1 MTPEEKYDSPTE
13 TEGEKRH
20 LSSAERQ
27 ALYADRAARARS
39 ASRRAKR
46 KKQTVITLCA
56 VAVALAVAGAAV
68 WFIIYRKN
76 VLGPQRTY
84 DEAVALMDSGDYKKA
99 AELFASLDGRFDSE
113 EKKRECVL
121 LRAKQITG
129 LDSPLIADKSGSPWF
144 SIDGDG
150 NLSFDKDVYKGPD
163 VIEIPAVFDGEA
175 VRGIGARMFF
185 YCDFLTGIV
194 IPETVERIGE
204 RAFFAC
210 VSLKSVRLPDRVV
223 DVGSNAFAGCT
234 ALEEIVFGSRL
245 KTIGDRAFKRCD
257 ALTSVVLPEG
267 LERIGPYAF
276 NTCLSLTSVSLPASL
291 KEIANYAFSGCDSI
305 KEVDFAGDRK
315 TLESLCSGEDGDVI
329 LNAENVR
336 TAG

>member
-1 MTPEEKYDSPTE
+1 MTPEEKNGSPTG
-13 TEGEKRH
+13 TDGEKRH

-27 ALYADRAARARS
+27 ALYADKAARARS
-39 ASRRAKR
+39 ASRRAKI
-46 KKQTVITLCA
+46 KKQTVTVICAA
-56 VAVALAVAGAAV
+56 VAALAVAGAAV

-99 AELFASLDGRFDSE
+99 ADLFDSLGGRFDSA
-113 EKKRECVL
+113 EKARECIL

-129 LDSPLIADKSGSPWF
+129 LDTPLIADSSTSPWF
-144 SIDGDG
+144 SIDEEG
-150 NLSFDKDVYKGPD
+150 NISFDKDVYKGPD

-185 YCDFLTGIV
+185 YCDFLTGVV

-204 RAFFAC
+204 RAFLSC
-210 VSLKSVRLPDRVV
+210 TSLTSVTIPDRVSEI
-223 DVGSNAFAGCT
+223 GSNAFAGCT
-234 ALEEIVFGSRL
+234 ALSEIVFGKGL
-245 KTIGDRAFKRCD
+245 KTVGDRAFKRCD

-276 NTCLSLTSVSLPASL
+276 NTCVSLTSVSLPSTL
-291 KEIANYAFSGCDSI
+291 KEVANYAFSGCGSI
-305 KEVDFAGDRK
+305 KEVNFAGDRK
-315 TLESLCSGEDGDVI
+315 TLEALCSGEDGDVI
-329 LNAENVR
+329 LKAENVK